1 MKTGDY
7 SLLSASCRLAYSQQV
22 EPHLRGGLRIL
33 THLHSSEKC
42 KGHAGA
48 LMARLCAL
56 ADAAGITLMLE
67 PMAEGAGMNT
77 QELTDWYSERF
88 GFFTLQVAVPGR
100 RHLMVR
106 LPYEVQ
112 PVDRFR
118 ANPLAV
124 AAEQVANGR

>member
-7 SLLSASCRLAYSQQV
+7 SLLSASCKLAYSQQV
-22 EPHLRGGLRIL
+22 DPHLRGGLRIL
-33 THLHSSEKC
+33 THLYSGEKRQ
-42 KGHAGA
+42 GHASA
-48 LMARLCAL
+48 LMGSLCAQ

-67 PMAEGAGMNT
+67 PKAEGPGMST
-77 QELTDWYSERF
+77 QDLIDWYSERC
-88 GFFTLQVAVPGR
+88 GFFTLQVAWLDR
-100 RHLMVR
+100 KHLMVR

-118 ANPLAV
+118 ANPLAA